1 MKLKELRM
9 IWITQKYLKMIVEK
23 TIEKALAIPK
33 EQLRNEK
40 LNTNDDI
47 FSFISTSY
55 LSNSNVFLKVREIHG
70 NL

>member
-1 MKLKELRM
+1 
-9 IWITQKYLKMIVEK
+9 MIVEK

-55 LSNSNVFLKVREIHG
+55 LSNSNVFPKVREIHG

>member
-47 FSFISTSY
+47 SHLY
-55 LSNSNVFLKVREIHG
+55 LHPILVIQTCFPK
-70 NL
+70 

>member
-9 IWITQKYLKMIVEK
+9 IWITQKYLKVIVEK
-23 TIEKALAIPK
+23 TIEKALAIPQ

-40 LNTNDDI
+40 LNNNDDI

-55 LSNSNVFLKVREIHG
+55 LINSNVFPKVREIHG

>member
-1 MKLKELRM
+1 MKLKELIM
-9 IWITQKYLKMIVEK
+9 VWITEKYLKMIVEK

-55 LSNSNVFLKVREIHG
+55 LSNSNVFPKVREIHG

>member
-47 FSFISTSY
+47 FSFISTS
-55 LSNSNVFLKVREIHG
+55 
-70 NL
+70 